1 VGLLTALDIPKVR
14 FLEPE
19 RNLPGRRPHVITTET
34 RFTLL
39 FARAYLEQHRT
50 IHYGT
55 TKNETVCAR
64 QVAINGFGIADLVS
78 ISWASVGRD
87 KTSFS
92 VDDFLKVTK
101 PTVRAF
107 EIKLNNWRKGMTQ
120 AHRYRYFANVAIL
133 VLPKERCEI
142 ARAYLSTF
150 QKIHVGLWAF
160 DTASC
165 HIVPYYTP
173 HPASAIETKY
183 RKRVLQI
190 IAGTSRAL
198 PVLRKP

>member
-1 VGLLTALDIPKVR
+1 MGLLTALDIPKVR

-19 RNLPGRRPHVITTET
+19 RNLPGRRPRVITTET

-39 FARAYLEQHRT
+39 FAKAYIEQQRT
-50 IHYGT
+50 IHHGT
-55 TKNETVCAR
+55 TKNKIICAR

-87 KTSFS
+87 KTSFL
-92 VDDFLKVTK
+92 VNDFMKVTK

-120 AHRYRYFANVAIL
+120 AHRYRYFADVAIL
-133 VLPKERCEI
+133 VLPRERCEI
-142 ARAYLSTF
+142 ARTFLSTF
-150 QKIHVGLWAF
+150 KKIHVGLWAF
-160 DTASC
+160 DTVSC

-173 HPASAIETKY
+173 RPASPIETKY
-183 RKRVLQI
+183 RNRVLQI
-190 IAGTSRAL
+190 IAGTFRVL